1 MRDVGASVLAR
12 LKEKSHNSGMSLQV
26 HLRLFCQEEFMRRL
40 ALSNYADNL
49 VLKGGLFLFALSGY
63 ESRATI
69 DIDFLLKRLPGNVEG
84 VKRIMEEIT
93 STSSGNDFITFEM
106 QNLQEITPHRKYKG
120 ISFQLIGKIKNTL
133 TPLNVDFGIGDVVV
147 PKVEKRLIPTQLGD
161 FKSPEICTYSL
172 ESTVAEKF
180 DAMLERMELTSRMKD
195 YYDLHF
201 IATTFDFD
209 GRVLQEAIVETLQ
222 NRGTVYK
229 AASFGEILSFS
240 ENAMML
246 GKWHQFLKR
255 TKLPNLSFKEVVD
268 VLGLFLGGIWGRIVT
283 EDEWLK
289 FWDCQTRTWR
299 NYDRDL
305 NG

>member
-1 MRDVGASVLAR
+1 MRDMGASVLAR
-12 LKEKSHNSGMSLQV
+12 LKDKSHNSGMSLQV

-49 VLKGGLFLFALSGY
+49 ILKGGLFIFALSGF

-69 DIDFLLKRLPGNVEG
+69 DIDFLLKRLPGDMEG
-84 VKRIMEEIT
+84 VKRIVEEIT

-106 QNLQEITPHRKYKG
+106 QNLQEITLHRKYKG
-120 ISFQLIGKIKNTL
+120 ISFQLIGKIRNTV
-133 TPLNVDFGIGDVVV
+133 TPFNVDFGIGDVVV

-161 FKSPEICTYSL
+161 FKPPEISTYSL
-172 ESTVAEKF
+172 ESTVAEKI

-209 GRVLQEAIVETLQ
+209 GRVLQEAIMETLQ
-222 NRGTVYK
+222 NRGTVYE

-240 ENAMML
+240 ENALML
-246 GKWHQFLKR
+246 AKWHQFLKR
-255 TKLPNLSFKEVVD
+255 SKLPNLDFKEVMD
-268 VLGLFLGGIWGRIVT
+268 VLGLFLSGIWSRIAM

-289 FWDCQTRTWR
+289 VWHCQTRTWR
-299 NYDRDL
+299 SYDRKSSD
-305 NG
+305 